1 MLDADILEYT
11 SNSFTPTAP
20 SNIQFIAAVPFNPVG
35 LTSLSHKC
43 IVSYIVTCTAY
54 IIILVLVF
62 LGFVILKYSSP

>member
-1 MLDADILEYT
+1 VFDVDILEYT
-11 SNSFTPTAP
+11 SNSLTPTAP

-54 IIILVLVF
+54 MITLVRVF
-62 LGFVILKYSSP
+62 LGFIILKYSSP